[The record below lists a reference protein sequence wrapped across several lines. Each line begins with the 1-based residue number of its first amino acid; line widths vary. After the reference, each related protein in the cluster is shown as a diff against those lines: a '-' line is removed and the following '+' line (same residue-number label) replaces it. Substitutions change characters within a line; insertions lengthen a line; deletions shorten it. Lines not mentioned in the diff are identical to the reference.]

1 MKSILA
7 TAINEIFKS
16 NDEINTVSFVT
27 SYSDFELSV
36 ELSSLFFPSTP
47 SVEEEEALRALTR
60 AVCYNYW
67 PHDNMEMYYHT
78 REHIKISLFILLR
91 VFNKEHSELCSP
103 NYLLYTRMLA
113 IALIFH
119 DAKHGLGKTT
129 DSENIKNAVVVFDEF
144 VDSGALSILFNHRV
158 AHIDKIIATIHI
170 LIVATEYPHTS
181 YKDLRNDKA
190 YPTEDLITI
199 MRLVD
204 CSTGI
209 LGNGASLV
217 YRGLYN
223 ELAVKIPYSDFLLNQ
238 TKFIAGMSKTIAEV
252 TQDDISLCGLYD
264 GLLFNRLWGRFAE
277 NHAKLSEWYISKGGW
292 GSFNDATPLEA
303 FI

>member
-1 MKSILA
+1 MNSTLA
-7 TAINEIFKS
+7 SAINNIFKV
-16 NDEINTVSFVT
+16 NDSLNTASFVT
-27 SYSDFELSV
+27 SYVDFDLPV
-36 ELSSLFFPSTP
+36 ELSSLFFPAVP
-47 SVEEEEALRALTR
+47 SVEEEEALQSLTH
-60 AVCYNYW
+60 AIFYNYW

-78 REHIKISLFILLR
+78 REHIKIALFILLR

-103 NYLLYTRMLA
+103 NYLQYTRMLA

-119 DAKHGLGKTT
+119 DAMHSLGKAK
-129 DSENIKNAVVVFDEF
+129 DSENIKNALVVFDEF
-144 VDSGALSILFNHRV
+144 VDSGALNILFKEHI
-158 AHIDKIIATIHI
+158 AAIDKIIATIRI
-170 LIVATEYPHTS
+170 LIIATEYPHTA

-199 MRLVD
+199 MHLVD

-223 ELAVKIPYSDFLLNQ
+223 ELAVKIPYGDFLLNQ
-238 TKFIAGMSKTIAEV
+238 TKFIASMKKTITEV

-292 GSFNDATPLEA
+292 GSFNDAIPVEA

>member
-1 MKSILA
+1 MNSILA

-47 SVEEEEALRALTR
+47 SVEEEEALRALTH

-119 DAKHGLGKTT
+119 DAKHSLGKTT
-129 DSENIKNAVVVFDEF
+129 DNENIKNALVVFDEF
-144 VDSGALSILFNHRV
+144 VDSGALNVLFKEHIGY
-158 AHIDKIIATIHI
+158 IDKIIATVRI
-170 LIVATEYPHTS
+170 LILATEYPHIA
-181 YKDLRNDKA
+181 YKDLRDDKA
-190 YPTEDLITI
+190 YPTEDLIII

-209 LGNGASLV
+209 LGQGAPLV

-238 TKFIAGMSKTIAEV
+238 TKFISDMSKTIAEV
-252 TQDDISLCGLYD
+252 IQDDISLCGLYD
-264 GLLFNRLWGRFAE
+264 GLLFNQLWIRFVK
-277 NHAKLSEWYISKGGW
+277 NHAKLSDWYINKGGW
-292 GSFNDATPLEA
+292 GSFNDAIPIEA

>member
-1 MKSILA
+1 MNSILA

-47 SVEEEEALRALTR
+47 SVEEEEALRALTH

-119 DAKHGLGKTT
+119 DAKHSLGKTK
-129 DSENIKNAVVVFDEF
+129 DSENIKNALVVFDEF
-144 VDSGALSILFNHRV
+144 VDSGALNVLFKEHIGY
-158 AHIDKIIATIHI
+158 IDKIIATVRI
-170 LIVATEYPHTS
+170 LILATEYPHIA
-181 YKDLRNDKA
+181 YKDLRDDKA
-190 YPTEDLITI
+190 YPTEDLIII

-209 LGNGASLV
+209 LGQGAPLV

-238 TKFIAGMSKTIAEV
+238 TKFISDMSKTIAEV

-264 GLLFNRLWGRFAE
+264 GLLFNQLWIRFVK
-277 NHAKLSEWYISKGGW
+277 NHAKLSDWYINKGGW
-292 GSFNDATPLEA
+292 GSFNDAIPIEA

>member
-47 SVEEEEALRALTR
+47 SVEEEEALRALTH

-103 NYLLYTRMLA
+103 NYLLYTRMLT

-119 DAKHGLGKTT
+119 DAKHSLGKTK
-129 DSENIKNAVVVFDEF
+129 DSENIKNALVVFDEF
-144 VDSGALSILFNHRV
+144 VDSGELNVLFKEHIGY
-158 AHIDKIIATIHI
+158 IDKIIATVRI
-170 LIVATEYPHTS
+170 LILATEYPHIA
-181 YKDLRNDKA
+181 YKDLRDDKA
-190 YPTEDLITI
+190 YPTEDLIII

-209 LGNGASLV
+209 LGQGAPLV

-238 TKFIAGMSKTIAEV
+238 TKFISDMSKTIAEV
-252 TQDDISLCGLYD
+252 IQDDISLCGLYD
-264 GLLFNRLWGRFAE
+264 GLLFNQLWIRFVK
-277 NHAKLSEWYISKGGW
+277 NHAKLSDWYINKGGW
-292 GSFNDATPLEA
+292 GSFNDAIPIEA

>member
-1 MKSILA
+1 MNSALA
-7 TAINEIFKS
+7 SAINNIFKV
-16 NDEINTVSFVT
+16 NDSLNTASFVT
-27 SYSDFELSV
+27 SYVDFDLPV
-36 ELSSLFFPSTP
+36 ELSSLFFPTVP
-47 SVEEEEALRALTR
+47 SVEEEEALQSLIHAIIN
-60 AVCYNYW
+60 NYR
-67 PHDNMEMYYHT
+67 PYDNMEMYYHT
-78 REHIKISLFILLR
+78 REHINIALFILLR
-91 VFNKEHSELCSP
+91 VFNNEHSELCSP

-119 DAKHGLGKTT
+119 DAKHGLGKTK
-129 DSENIKNAVVVFDEF
+129 DSENIKNALVVFDEF
-144 VDSGALSILFNHRV
+144 VDSGALNVLFKEHIEY
-158 AHIDKIIATIHI
+158 IDKVIATIYI

-181 YKDLRNDKA
+181 YKDLRDNKA

-209 LGNGASLV
+209 LGDGASLV

-238 TKFIAGMSKTIAEV
+238 TKFISGMSKTIAEV

>member
-27 SYSDFELSV
+27 SYVDFEILV
-36 ELSSLFFPSTP
+36 ELSSLFFTGTP
-47 SVEEEEALRALTR
+47 DLEGDEALRSLTH
-60 AVCYNYW
+60 AVFYNYW

-103 NYLLYTRMLA
+103 NYIVYTRMLA

-119 DAKHGLGKTT
+119 DAKHSLGKTT
-129 DSENIKNAVVVFDEF
+129 DSENIKNALVVFDEF
-144 VDSGALSILFNHRV
+144 VDSGALSILFKEHV

-223 ELAVKIPYSDFLLNQ
+223 ELAIKIPYSDFLLNQ
-238 TKFIAGMSKTIAEV
+238 TKFIAGMSKSIAEV
-252 TQDDISLCGLYD
+252 TQDDNSLCGLYD
-264 GLLFNRLWGRFAE
+264 GLLFNRLWGRFVK
-277 NHAKLSEWYISKGGW
+277 NHAKLSDWYITKGGW
-292 GSFNDATPLEA
+292 GSFNDAIPIET